1 MSVAVMKKL
10 QKIILF
16 AVVTLVIAGQEAR
29 AEVERDGPNDT
40 PHAATLDDLKQRAA
54 SRHAYATEHYIN
66 ESGGPTP
73 VEEATLRNTAARN
86 TFGELANKSFDTVN
100 AAISIAYKMEQ
111 LGIAPDPTFDVSDH
125 WDDLIKTVPTEYMG
139 EFINVRSAT
148 EMAFV
153 QERILKKLENKAIL
167 EAAGYR
173 GVLAQA
179 LSFIFDVYAVLAL
192 FVAITL
198 FPIVRFIAGL
208 VTASIKGVVSIV
220 QNVMASGLSS
230 AVQVGGD
237 QPNVVAAG
245 ARGMDDKHE
254 TVFDQ
259 SGNVSQEA
267 IGSAHIGFF
276 GDMKRLLSFDL
287 AWSERTVLEKAY
299 TGLFVLIVIALF
311 PMPYGFYS
319 SLRVM
324 VCIGLYFYFQAI
336 LPERAN
342 RPVWFWVI
350 VVLFVIYNPVIPV
363 RIEEK
368 VAWFLIN
375 FGTIYA
381 LYRARLVFDR

>member
-1 MSVAVMKKL
+1 MMAIA
-10 QKIILF
+10 IIFVTILDITTLL
-16 AVVTLVIAGQEAR
+16 TLVVSCRTKSLAKVFLIA
-29 AEVERDGPNDT
+29 VI
-40 PHAATLDDLKQRAA
+40 ATLAA
-54 SRHAYATEHYIN
+54 ELINVLVRPTYEPSSIIFLRLTGQLIVGLAAYGITKTLRGRNTESAT
-66 ESGGPTP
+66 SGGVSFIDVNSTD
-73 VEEATLRNTAARN
+73 ETAA
-86 TFGELANKSFDTVN
+86 EKEKLAPETRPLYARIK
-100 AAISIAYKMEQ
+100 AYLRRIA
-111 LGIAPDPTFDVSDH
+111 V
-125 WDDLIKTVPTEYMG
+125 
-139 EFINVRSAT
+139 
-148 EMAFV
+148 AFT
-153 QERILKKLENKAIL
+153 L
-167 EAAGYR
+167 
-173 GVLAQA
+173 
-179 LSFIFDVYAVLAL
+179 DVYAVFAL

-208 VTASIKGVVSIV
+208 VTASIKGVVSFG